1 MLLIS
6 LYGMDFKTLNVFLW
20 YCKYTIYY
28 QKHTQLYTLK
38 FEFWLGA
45 LINVFL
51 VEWHFFGPDPNPNG
65 GLKICTPYKLRPIKI
80 FTTQN
85 CQHSKYI
92 EPLAC
97 LVTALKMW
105 TPFKYWSPQNI
116 ESRTLWPHDNCDSLK
131 KNDILKML
139 TPWKFYLI
147 NVFSN
152 YSLTTKN
159 INIDVESNSPCGLIE
174 NIVIKVHSKG

>member
-1 MLLIS
+1 MILQVHNLLS
-6 LYGMDFKTLNVFLW
+6 KTYSIVHLEIWILVRCINKCILSWMTF
-20 YCKYTIYY
+20 
-28 QKHTQLYTLK
+28 
-38 FEFWLGA
+38 FWSGSKPQWWPT
-45 LINVFL
+45 NF
-51 VEWHFFGPDPNPNG
+51 
-65 GLKICTPYKLRPIKI
+65 TPYKLRLIKI

-97 LVTALKMW
+97 WVTALKMW

-147 NVFSN
+147 KVFAN
-152 YSLTTKN
+152 CSLTTKN